1 MNHVEHILEGAKEL
15 VERGWTQKTFARDRM
30 GKECAVTS
38 PFAQKWCLAGA
49 CHHAHH
55 FYQYRTDI
63 LWDQILSHV
72 RKTAIDLHGDSM
84 AKADLFV
91 TRWNDALERTKADV
105 LALLDAAIERAKAE
119 EAK

>member
-1 MNHVEHILEGAKEL
+1 
-15 VERGWTQKTFARDRM
+15 
-30 GKECAVTS
+30 
-38 PFAQKWCLAGA
+38 
-49 CHHAHH
+49 
-55 FYQYRTDI
+55 
-63 LWDQILSHV
+63 
-72 RKTAIDLHGDSM
+72 M